1 MLNHLRQRAAA
12 ALAAVRT
19 ATLSTCGP
27 AHIQAS
33 VLPCEAVGLRF
44 YMLAPRISDHLFN
57 LESESEVVVT
67 TADWQLRGTASVL
80 DETASPS
87 GLQLTHMREAQW
99 SRLVEIHP
107 VRLHMN
113 RLNGWAFGE
122 TLDIEDDDKS

>member
-1 MLNHLRQRAAA
+1 
-12 ALAAVRT
+12 
-19 ATLSTCGP
+19 
-27 AHIQAS
+27 
-33 VLPCEAVGLRF
+33 
-44 YMLAPRISDHLFN
+44 MLAPLISDHLFN
-57 LESESEVVVT
+57 LESNSEVVVT

-107 VRLHMN
+107 VRLHIN

-122 TLDIEDDDKS
+122 TLDIEDDGKS